1 MDPDAPLR
9 LGALTR
15 RLLVAPDA
23 VARALAAREPDPL
36 RAWLLRRS
44 RAVRQSFA
52 REVIDAGGTRTQQER
67 WLLLQEHHVRVS
79 YVAEVIDATS
89 SGDDD

>member
-1 MDPDAPLR
+1 VDPDAPLT

-15 RLLVAPDA
+15 KLLVAPDT
-23 VARALAAREPDPL
+23 VARALAAHEPDPL

-44 RAVRQSFA
+44 RDVRRSFA
-52 REVIDAGGTRTQQER
+52 RDVIDAGGTRMLQER
-67 WLLLQEHHVRVS
+67 WLLLQDHHVRRS

-89 SGDDD
+89 SRDDD

>member
-1 MDPDAPLR
+1 VDPHAPLK
-9 LGALTR
+9 LGAAAR

-23 VARALAAREPDPL
+23 IARALAAREPDPL

-44 RAVRQSFA
+44 RAVRRSFA
-52 REVIDAGGTRTQQER
+52 SEVVDAGGTRTQQER
-67 WLLLQEHHVRVS
+67 WLLLQDAHVRES

-89 SGDDD
+89 SDGDE